1 MEQFIE
7 KRDCC
12 GCSACA
18 NICPHGA
25 IEMVE
30 NSEGFLYPEI
40 DQSKCVNCGLCKKTC
55 PILNKINDNF
65 KTPDCYAAMAD
76 DEIRKVSSSGG
87 AFSIIAE
94 YILNKN
100 GYICGCTFDL
110 DELKAK
116 HIIINSKEE
125 LYKLRGSK
133 YLQSDI
139 GNIYQEVKKIL
150 DNDNYLLFSGTPC
163 QVAGLKSFLRKT
175 YEKLLTVDIL
185 CHGVPS
191 SKVYIKYLNELK
203 NANDEKFLEVN
214 FKDKSISWIS
224 NWAKITTKTN
234 KNTYSKLQTEDNY
247 MQLFLSNISLRQNC
261 TDCKYC
267 TTQREGDFTIADFW
281 GIDNYDKNLNDGK
294 GTSLVLVN
302 NKKAQSVYS
311 EIQNK
316 FNQSE
321 KVPLKYAILG
331 NRNLYAPHKVHAKRN
346 EFFENLDKY
355 TLKQLVNMYL
365 YDKYDCGIMN
375 YWASWNY
382 GAILTCFALQELV
395 KSFGFTT
402 QIINFRPKVWDNKK
416 EYPRNDA
423 KLNFVNKYFNLSKV
437 CKNKKDLT
445 KLNDNYDTFIV
456 GSDQVWNW
464 GYNLKYLY
472 FLDFVKNSKKKI
484 SCAASMIFEKFNQ
497 GENVKTAIEYYIKRF
512 DAVSVREL
520 DNVSVCKNEFNV
532 DATCILD
539 PVFLIDKNVYEN
551 LYKQS
556 NKNLSKKFI
565 AVYVFEYDNNIAK
578 FVNKIATEND
588 YEIVIMNRG
597 ESIEDWLYYIKNAE
611 LVITDSYHGTCF
623 SIIFEKQVL
632 PLTNTHGN
640 SRFYS
645 LLSIIGLENRIIEN
659 KKDFNKIS
667 NLINEN
673 IDYEKINKILEK
685 EIEKSSKWLKSAT
698 NADKNKFRE
707 SVESRLLEVLLEN
720 KKIPQG
726 TPYIKR
732 ACKKV
737 IKIIKWILRQIK
749 RQLFLLTNNVNFL
762 RF

>member
-55 PILNKINDNF
+55 PFLNKINDNF

-110 DELKAK
+110 YELKAK

-125 LYKLRGSK
+125 LYKLRRSK

-191 SKVYIKYLNELK
+191 QKVYIKYLNELK
-203 NANDEKFLEVN
+203 NADDEKFLEVN
-214 FKDKSISWIS
+214 FKDKSISWMS

-445 KLNDNYDTFIV
+445 KLNDNYNTFIV

-497 GENVKTAIEYYIKRF
+497 GEDVKTTIEYYIKRF

-520 DNVSVCKNEFNV
+520 DNVSICKNEFDV
-532 DATCILD
+532 DAACILD

-565 AVYVFEYDNNIAK
+565 AVYVFEYDNNIEK
-578 FVNKIATEND
+578 FANKIAAEND
-588 YEIVIMNRG
+588 LEIVIMNRG

-673 IDYEKINKILEK
+673 INYEKINKILEK
-685 EIEKSSKWLKSAT
+685 EIGKSSKWLKSAT

-726 TPYIKR
+726 TPYIKK
-732 ACKKV
+732 ACKKA
-737 IKIIKWILRQIK
+737 IKIIKWIFRQIK

>member
-30 NSEGFLYPEI
+30 NSEGFLYPKI

-87 AFSIIAE
+87 VFSIIAE

-163 QVAGLKSFLRKT
+163 QVAGLKLFLRKT

-191 SKVYIKYLNELK
+191 QKVYNKYLKELLK
-203 NANDEKFLEVN
+203 TKEEKILNIN
-214 FKDKSISWIS
+214 FRDKKEGWSTSL
-224 NWAKITTKTN
+224 TTTTTTTTT
-234 KNTYSKLQTEDNY
+234 TYSNKQFKDNY

-445 KLNDNYDTFIV
+445 KLNDNYNTFIV

-497 GENVKTAIEYYIKRF
+497 GEDVKTTIEYYIKRF

-520 DNVSVCKNEFNV
+520 DNVSICKNEFDV
-532 DATCILD
+532 DAACILD

-556 NKNLSKKFI
+556 NKNSSKKFI

-578 FVNKIATEND
+578 FINKIATEND
-588 YEIVIMNRG
+588 YEIIIMNRG

-673 IDYEKINKILEK
+673 INYEKINKILEK
-685 EIEKSSKWLKSAT
+685 EIGKSSKWLKSAT

>member
-125 LYKLRGSK
+125 LYKLRRSK

-191 SKVYIKYLNELK
+191 QKVYIKYLNELK
-203 NANDEKFLEVN
+203 NADDEKFLEVN
-214 FKDKSISWIS
+214 FKDKSISWMS

-445 KLNDNYDTFIV
+445 KLNDNYNTFIV

-497 GENVKTAIEYYIKRF
+497 GEDVKTTIEYYIKRF

-520 DNVSVCKNEFNV
+520 DNVSICKNEFDV
-532 DATCILD
+532 DAACILD

-565 AVYVFEYDNNIAK
+565 AVYVFEYDNNIEK
-578 FVNKIATEND
+578 FANKIAAEND
-588 YEIVIMNRG
+588 LEIVIMNRG

-673 IDYEKINKILEK
+673 INYEKINKILEK
-685 EIEKSSKWLKSAT
+685 EIGKSSKWLKSAT

-732 ACKKV
+732 ACKKA
-737 IKIIKWILRQIK
+737 IKIIKWIFRQIK

>member
-1 MEQFIE
+1 MHSIVNYQ
-7 KRDCC
+7 DCC

-55 PILNKINDNF
+55 PFLNKINDNF

-110 DELKAK
+110 YELKAK

-125 LYKLRGSK
+125 LYKLRRSK

-191 SKVYIKYLNELK
+191 QKVYIKYLNELK
-203 NANDEKFLEVN
+203 NADDEKFLEVN
-214 FKDKSISWIS
+214 FKDKSISWMS

-445 KLNDNYDTFIV
+445 KLNDNYNTFIV

-497 GENVKTAIEYYIKRF
+497 GEDVKTTIEYYIKRF

-520 DNVSVCKNEFNV
+520 DNVSICKNEFDV
-532 DATCILD
+532 DAACILD

-565 AVYVFEYDNNIAK
+565 AVYVFEYDNNIEK
-578 FVNKIATEND
+578 FANKIAAEND
-588 YEIVIMNRG
+588 LEIVIMNRG

-673 IDYEKINKILEK
+673 INYEKINKILEK
-685 EIEKSSKWLKSAT
+685 EIGKSSKWLKSAT

-732 ACKKV
+732 ACKKA
-737 IKIIKWILRQIK
+737 IKIIKWIFRQIK

>member
-30 NSEGFLYPEI
+30 NSEGFLYPKI

-65 KTPDCYAAMAD
+65 KTPDCYAAMAN

-87 AFSIIAE
+87 VFSIIAE

-163 QVAGLKSFLRKT
+163 QVAGLKSFLRKN
-175 YEKLLTVDIL
+175 YKKLLTVDIL

-191 SKVYIKYLNELK
+191 PKVYNKYLKELLK
-203 NANDEKFLEVN
+203 TKEEKILNIN
-214 FKDKSISWIS
+214 FRDKKEGWSTSL
-224 NWAKITTKTN
+224 TTTTTTTTT
-234 KNTYSKLQTEDNY
+234 TYSNKQFKDNY

-445 KLNDNYDTFIV
+445 KLNDNYNTFIV

-497 GENVKTAIEYYIKRF
+497 GEDVKTTIEYYIKRF

-520 DNVSVCKNEFNV
+520 DNVSICKNEFDV
-532 DATCILD
+532 DAACILD

-565 AVYVFEYDNNIAK
+565 AVYVFEYDNNIEK
-578 FVNKIATEND
+578 FANKIAAEND
-588 YEIVIMNRG
+588 LEIVIMNRG

-673 IDYEKINKILEK
+673 INYEKINKILEK
-685 EIEKSSKWLKSAT
+685 EIGKSSKWLKSAT

-732 ACKKV
+732 ACKKA
-737 IKIIKWILRQIK
+737 IKIIKWIFRQIK

>member
-1 MEQFIE
+1 MHSIVNYQ
-7 KRDCC
+7 DCC

-30 NSEGFLYPEI
+30 NLEGFLYPEI

-65 KTPDCYAAMAD
+65 KTPDCYAAIAD
-76 DEIRKVSSSGG
+76 DEIREVSSSGG

-520 DNVSVCKNEFNV
+520 DNVLVCKNEFNV
-532 DATCILD
+532 DAACILD

-588 YEIVIMNRG
+588 LEIVIMNRG

-673 IDYEKINKILEK
+673 INYEKINKILEK
-685 EIEKSSKWLKSAT
+685 EIGKSSKWLKSAT

-732 ACKKV
+732 ACKKA

>member
-1 MEQFIE
+1 MENIIA
-7 KRDCC
+7 RNNCC

-40 DQSKCVNCGLCKKTC
+40 DQSKCVDCGLCKKTC

-65 KTPDCYAAMAD
+65 KTPECYAAMAD

-87 AFSIIAE
+87 AFSIISE

-110 DELKAK
+110 EELKAK

-139 GNIYQEVKKIL
+139 GSIYQEIKKIL

-163 QVAGLKSFLRKT
+163 QVAGLKSFLRKN

-191 SKVYIKYLNELK
+191 PKVYKKYLNELK
-203 NANDEKFLEVN
+203 NTDDEKILEVN
-214 FKDKSISWIS
+214 FRDKIKGWRSTLI
-224 NWAKITTKTN
+224 NTTITN
-234 KNTYSKLQTEDNY
+234 KNVYSKEQTEDNY

-267 TTQREGDFTIADFW
+267 NTQREGDFTIADFW
-281 GIDNYDKNLNDGK
+281 GIDNYNKNLNDGK
-294 GTSLVLVN
+294 GTSLILVN

-311 EIQNK
+311 EIEK
-316 FNQSE
+316 SFDLSK

-331 NRNLYAPHKVHAKRN
+331 NRNLYAPHNVHQKRG

-382 GAILTCFALQELV
+382 GGILTCFALQELV

-416 EYPRNDA
+416 EYPRNEGKID
-423 KLNFVNKYFNLSKV
+423 FVNKYFNLSKV

-445 KLNDNYDTFIV
+445 KLNDSFDTFIV

-484 SCAASMIFEKFNQ
+484 SCAASMIFEKFNH
-497 GENVKTAIEYYIKRF
+497 GEDVKTAIEYYMKRF

-520 DNVSVCKNEFNV
+520 DNVSVCKNEFDV
-532 DATCILD
+532 DAACILD

-551 LYKQS
+551 LCKKS

-578 FVNKIATEND
+578 FVNKIAAEND

-659 KKDFNKIS
+659 KRDFNKIS

-673 IDYEKINKILEK
+673 IDYEKINNILEK
-685 EIEKSSKWLKSAT
+685 EIDESKNWLKYVL
-698 NADKNKFRE
+698 NKDKNKFKE

-726 TPYIKR
+726 PPYIKR
-732 ACKKV
+732 ACKKA
-737 IKIIKWILRQIK
+737 IKIISWILRQIK
-749 RQLFLLTNNVNFL
+749 RQLFMLTNNATFL